1 MTTRN
6 DGQHTFWNTGPGG
19 QNWARQAGELD
30 TLNAAT
36 TGPLLEAL
44 APRPGEAI
52 LDAGC
57 GAGASCLALA
67 PLLLPGGSVTGID
80 FSEPLLAIAEARR
93 AEAGIANLRFL
104 HGDTQ
109 IHPLPEAAFDAVV
122 SRFGLMFF
130 DDTVAAFRNL
140 ARSLRPGGRIVFA
153 GWAEAAANPWFSEPR
168 AAAVARLGP
177 VAPADPDGP
186 GPMAFADTARVCAL
200 MEAAGL
206 VACRGEACTVTLHH
220 PGGLP
225 ALLALAGN
233 VGPIPSILRE
243 KEGTEADRAAILA
256 DLGRR
261 LAPFAAPDG
270 ARLPAR
276 IILYSA
282 RRA

>member
-1 MTTRN
+1 MNPHN

-30 TLNAAT
+30 TLNRAAT
-36 TGPLLEAL
+36 DPLLAAL
-44 APRPGEAI
+44 APRPGETI

-67 PLLLPGGSVTGID
+67 PLLLPGGTVTGID

-93 AEAGIANLRFL
+93 VEAGIANLRFL
-104 HGDTQ
+104 HGDAQT
-109 IHPLPEAAFDAVV
+109 HPLPEAAFDAVV

-153 GWAEAAANPWFSEPR
+153 GWAEAAVNPWFSEPR

-186 GPMAFADTARVCAL
+186 GPMAFADTGRVCA
-200 MEAAGL
+200 MMAAAGL
-206 VACRGEACTVTLHH
+206 VECRGAAHPITLHH
-220 PGGLP
+220 PAGLP

-233 VGPIPSILRE
+233 VGPIPGILRE
-243 KEGTEADRAAILA
+243 KDGSEADRDAILA

-261 LAPFAAPDG
+261 FAPFATPDG
-270 ARLPAR
+270 ARIPAR
-276 IILYSA
+276 ITLYSA